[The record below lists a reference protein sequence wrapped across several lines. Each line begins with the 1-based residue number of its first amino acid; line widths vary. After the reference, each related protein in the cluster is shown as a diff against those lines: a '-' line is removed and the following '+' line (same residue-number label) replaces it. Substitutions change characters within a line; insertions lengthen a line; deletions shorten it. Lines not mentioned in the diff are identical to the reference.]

1 MKHGI
6 RFFGLLRI
14 IWWAR
19 RPSLLTDM
27 PALPGGFWMRRGY
40 TAMTFF
46 GTIITQN
53 AKEAEALNSRLT
65 TIKNHEMIHLRQAQS
80 TGDSWWR
87 FYCLYLRYWWQG
99 WRQRKHCPNAGY
111 RLNPFEMEAYEHMND
126 LHYLNKCREGATG
139 WKRYARMTIEE
150 RNTHSRQTS

>member
-1 MKHGI
+1 M
-6 RFFGLLRI
+6 
-14 IWWAR
+14 A
-19 RPSLLTDM
+19 RPSRQTDM
-27 PALPGGFWMRRGY
+27 RA
-40 TAMTFF
+40 TV
-46 GTIITQN
+46 
-53 AKEAEALNSRLT
+53 SRLWCRKGYQAIT
-65 TIKNHEMIHLRQAQS
+65 LFGHIFTREQAMADSLNRRFDTLKNHEMIHLRQAQS